1 MSSAGSEI
9 LALYAFVNG
18 SAADVV
24 QPPKTSRACPPPKQ
38 VWPRVMAWLL
48 AATVLSAVSLLAGPV
63 SAQSCIDLC
72 EGECFWGGPKQECE
86 SCMNNC
92 AGAPAPKP
100 WSSTPPRQSQT
111 RGASA
116 EWVMHGAYCRA
127 KVPESKWGYTA
138 NAYGAVPCC
147 CFGGVDKPKT
157 ATSGGFASCVS
168 CPEPPKSAGRPCLGG
183 FESSGACS
191 QCGSDK
197 RANWASAGAGWAGVH
212 EYNVYC
218 CKGCKDAPQLE
229 KTEVLPGFSQ
239 PFCKCPAP

>member
-1 MSSAGSEI
+1 M
-9 LALYAFVNG
+9 ALYAFVNG

-24 QPPKTSRACPPPKQ
+24 QPSKTSRTCPTPKQ
-38 VWPRVMAWLL
+38 VLPRVMAWLL
-48 AATVLSAVSLLAGPV
+48 AATVLSAGWLVPSPA
-63 SAQSCIDLC
+63 SAESCIDFC
-72 EGECFWGGPKQECE
+72 EGDCSYGSSKECKTCYDNCE
-86 SCMNNC
+86 ASPP
-92 AGAPAPKP
+92 AQAPILQ
-100 WSSTPPRQSQT
+100 PPRQSQT
-111 RGASA
+111 RGPSA

-138 NAYGAVPCC
+138 NAYGAVACC
-147 CFGGVDKPKT
+147 CFGGADKPKT
-157 ATSGGFASCVS
+157 ETSGGFARCVS
-168 CPEPPKSAGRPCLGG
+168 CPEPPKSAGRPCQGG

-229 KTEVLPGFSQ
+229 KTEVLPGFAQ